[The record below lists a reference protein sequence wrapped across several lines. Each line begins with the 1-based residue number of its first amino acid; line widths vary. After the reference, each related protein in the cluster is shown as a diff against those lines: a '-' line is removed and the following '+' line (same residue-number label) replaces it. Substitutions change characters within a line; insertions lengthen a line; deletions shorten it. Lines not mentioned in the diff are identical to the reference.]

1 MVNYSNGKIYK
12 IESIAG
18 EGEIYI
24 GSTTKQYLCQRM
36 DEHRRAYRRWKEDK
50 GNKTMS
56 FDIFDTFGVENCQIT
71 LLETCS
77 CETKDELTKREA
89 YYIKTLNCVNKN
101 IANRNQ
107 KQYYEDNKEK
117 SKKYREDNKEK
128 IQEYKQQYY
137 EKHSEVKTTCDCGAT
152 VLKMRIQTHEKSKKH
167 LKWLASEIDL

>member
-36 DEHRRAYRRWKEDK
+36 DEHRRSYRRWKEGK
-50 GNKTMS
+50 TNKTMS
-56 FDIFDTFGVENCQIT
+56 FDIFDNFGVENCQII
-71 LLETCS
+71 LLENCP
-77 CETKDELTKREA
+77 CESKDELTKREA
-89 YYIKTLNCVNKN
+89 HYIKSLKCVNKN

-117 SKKYREDNKEK
+117 LKTYREENKEK
-128 IQEYKQQYY
+128 LKEYKQIKMTC
-137 EKHSEVKTTCDCGAT
+137 ECDAIIRKADKCKHE
-152 VLKMRIQTHEKSKKH
+152 RSKKH
-167 LKWLASEIDL
+167 LKWLASEINL